1 MLKSWNFKILKFWKL
16 WILKSEPREFQTLNF
31 ETCFLRL
38 STPEQFQG
46 HAGWREW
53 VWPRPRTFSRNYIQP
68 LYRVDLCFD
77 ISSNFL
83 EFTRRARDAQRE
95 ERIKK
100 CILSLRV
107 ARATRKG
114 RDASLLLRVAAS
126 VTRVCLESRQSVQ
139 NNRTSRRGPRHR
151 TSHSVREAANA
162 RTRQARAI
170 SSGPLHSE
178 IPRIKDPLSN
188 SEIKRRGE
196 TM

>member
-1 MLKSWNFKILKFWKL
+1 MTWTSSNA
-16 WILKSEPREFQTLNF
+16 
-31 ETCFLRL
+31 
-38 STPEQFQG
+38 STPMNEPLQPDMKRG
-46 HAGWREW
+46 RSI
-53 VWPRPRTFSRNYIQP
+53 TKTSCNYIQP
-68 LYRVDLCFD
+68 LYRVELCFD
-77 ISSNFL
+77 ISWNFL

-100 CILSLRV
+100 CIISLRV
-107 ARATRKG
+107 ARATRKS

-139 NNRTSRRGPRHR
+139 NNRTSRTGPRQR

-162 RTRQARAI
+162 RTRQASPI

-188 SEIKRRGE
+188 SEIKRRVE